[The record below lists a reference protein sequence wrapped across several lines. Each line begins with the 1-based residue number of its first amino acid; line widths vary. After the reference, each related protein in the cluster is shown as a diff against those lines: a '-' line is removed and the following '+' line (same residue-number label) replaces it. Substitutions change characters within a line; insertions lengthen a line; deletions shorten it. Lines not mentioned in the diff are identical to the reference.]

1 LGEAEGNTMHH
12 DNASAASVL
21 RGRKKLSMPGNLLH
35 RSWEIS
41 LTSVEEAEETEKA
54 KCHTAVIDVEEKSDV
69 HIVPMKP
76 LNKCCE
82 QAETVEGRC
91 AANGNDLQL
100 TANRIQG
107 RVFASRGLQ
116 GVREKARQD
125 KRTRFTALLH
135 HITPTLLEESF
146 YALRRDAAVGVDK
159 VRWHAYEQGLPT
171 RLQQLHE
178 AIHTGRY
185 KAQPS
190 RRVYI
195 PKSDGTQRALG
206 IASLE
211 DKIVQ
216 HAVSTVLNAVYEA
229 DFIGFSYGFRAGRGQ
244 HDALDALWMALMNRP
259 IHWILDA
266 DIRAFFDTIDHAWL
280 RRFLELRIG
289 DERILRLIDKWLR
302 AGVWEDGKRIPATQG
317 TPQGA
322 VISPLLANIYLH
334 YVFDLWVKQWRAR
347 PGTVGQVIVV
357 RYADDNIV
365 GFQSEAEARRF
376 LTELQARF
384 EQFGL
389 ALHPKK
395 TRLIA
400 FGRRAAQECSQRGEG
415 KPESFDFLGFTH
427 CNGRDTRGCYQ
438 VKRLTIKTRM
448 RKTLTAVRERLMTR
462 RHEPIPEVG
471 RWLRSMIRGYYNYHA
486 VPSNLKRLDGFRTEV
501 CRAWRH
507 ALLRRSQRHRL
518 NWMRFNRLTRRY
530 IPTCK
535 LVHPLPPFRFR
546 VTTEGKSRMR

>member
-1 LGEAEGNTMHH
+1 MSG
-12 DNASAASVL
+12 S
-21 RGRKKLSMPGNLLH
+21 LLH

-41 LTSVEEAEETEKA
+41 STSAEAADGAAKA
-54 KCHTAVIDVEEKSDV
+54 NGHTAVVNVEEKSDACE
-69 HIVPMKP
+69 VPLKP
-76 LNKCCE
+76 SNKHGAC
-82 QAETVEGRC
+82 AETVEGRR

-100 TANRIQG
+100 TANRTQG

-125 KRTRFTALLH
+125 KRVRFTALLH
-135 HITPTLLEESF
+135 HVTVELLQEGF
-146 YALRRDAAVGVDK
+146 YALRRNAAVGVDQMT
-159 VRWHAYEQGLPT
+159 WHAYEQGLST
-171 RLQQLHE
+171 RLEQLHE

-185 KAQPS
+185 RTQPS

-195 PKSDGTQRALG
+195 PKGDGSQRALG
-206 IASLE
+206 IAALE

-216 HAVSTVLNAVYEA
+216 HAVSTVLQAVYEA
-229 DFIGFSYGFRAGRGQ
+229 DFIGFSYGFRAGRSQ

-266 DIRAFFDTIDHAWL
+266 DIRAFFDTIDHAWM
-280 RRFLELRIG
+280 RRFLEHRIG
-289 DERILRLIDKWLR
+289 DERILRLIDKWLK
-302 AGVWEDGKRIPATQG
+302 AGVWEGGKRIPATQG

-365 GFQSEAEARRF
+365 GFQSEMEARRF
-376 LTELQARF
+376 LTALQARL

-389 ALHPKK
+389 TLHPKK

-400 FGRRAAQECSQRGEG
+400 FGRRAAQERAERGER

-427 CNGRDTRGCYQ
+427 CSGRDLRGCYQ

-448 RKTLTAVRERLMTR
+448 RKTLSAVRERLMTR
-462 RHEPIPEVG
+462 RHEPIPDVG
-471 RWLRSMIRGYYNYHA
+471 RWLRSVVRGYYHYHA
-486 VPSNLKRLDGFRTEV
+486 VPGNLKRLDGFRTEV
-501 CRAWRH
+501 CRAWRG
-507 ALLRRSQRHRL
+507 ALLRRSQKHRL
-518 NWMRFNRLTRRY
+518 NWLRFNRLTRRY
-530 IPTCK
+530 VPTCK

-546 VTTEGKSRMR
+546 VNTEGKSRMR